1 MIELFSM
8 QRVRLDRADASRMP
22 VFWRNQQMK
31 SKIFTLVVAV
41 LGLLLGIA
49 CTNQRHTSY
58 KDSVKTALEQADLK
72 DVTVSEDQDRNTVTL
87 GGTLHSDDAKQKAT
101 DVAKANAGER
111 IVVNEVTVEP
121 VGQESQAK
129 NVASNLDD
137 GIENNYKAALVSKGL
152 DKQHIRFDAKNG
164 VITLKGSVKTPAQRK
179 AAEQIAQTVPNVQQ
193 VVNEID
199 VKR

>member
-1 MIELFSM
+1 LKLCFLEENLM
-8 QRVRLDRADASRMP
+8 R
-22 VFWRNQQMK
+22 
-31 SKIFTLVVAV
+31 SKVFTLTIAV
-41 LGLLLGIA
+41 PVLLLGIA
-49 CTNQRHTSY
+49 CSNQRQTSY

-72 DVTVSEDQDRNTVTL
+72 DVTVSEDKDRNTVTL
-87 GGTLHSDDAKQKAT
+87 GGSLHSDDAKQKAT
-101 DVAKANAGER
+101 EVAKANAGER
-111 IVVNEVTVEP
+111 IVVNQVTVEP
-121 VGQESQAK
+121 VGQESEAK

-164 VITLKGSVKTPAQRK
+164 VITLKGSVKTPTQRK
-179 AAEQIAQTVPNVQQ
+179 EAEQIAQTLPNVQQ